1 MIESRIGCIKIF
13 PVPDDV
19 LYRLCLPW
27 NIENRKSVLSFTL
40 SSQRTL
46 DLLICDTRNG
56 NNRDHVVVQKCLNSG
71 SISGPIVIS
80 NKIGSLHVQNITIRA
95 ARKLNSH
102 GILSGRRKTF
112 KWWSKFFLPFTNIFH
127 TNQI

>member
-1 MIESRIGCIKIF
+1 MKQNTMSKEDRKMLNSIF
-13 PVPDDV
+13 W
-19 LYRLCLPW
+19 R
-27 NIENRKSVLSFTL
+27 S
-40 SSQRTL
+40 
-46 DLLICDTRNG
+46 ICDTRNG

-127 TNQI
+127 TNQIDPEGGIAIFFLSRGSNTITHG